1 MKKTL
6 LYSLSLLVFNACM
19 ISCNED
25 DSNDTPVL
33 DNPAKHMELTESEHD
48 IMASNATFSF
58 KLFKAA
64 NENFRDNEQFVISP
78 LSASL
83 SLSMLLNGTAGET
96 LSGSMNELGLQGH
109 TLDELNSINSK
120 LMDSLNTLDKKTT
133 IEFANSMWLNQGTTA
148 LPSYISAIQEHYMA
162 TLFNEDFSDNNTLD
176 AINRW
181 CSNATKGN
189 INKLLESTPNSPMLL
204 INAIYFK
211 SQWSKPFK
219 NEKTAPFTTISGK
232 EQTVKYMSTTVGS
245 GIFSNGKCKATRLPY
260 GNGVFGFY
268 ILLPNEGISV
278 DECIND
284 LAENSWLDKIEYFSQ
299 AEVTVKMPKF
309 EITSRN
315 DLVHSLNSAGVTACF
330 SPEADYHNLF
340 SSTGYTVTDVLQVT
354 TINVDEKGTVATSS
368 TVIGGDTS
376 PGPVPNIELE
386 VNRPFLFIIKER
398 STDSILFMGKV
409 GKI

>member
-1 MKKTL
+1 MKTPL
-6 LYSLSLLVFNACM
+6 LYSLTLLALSACFV
-19 ISCNED
+19 SCSDD
-25 DSNDTPVL
+25 DSDVPVL
-33 DNPAKHMELTESEHD
+33 DNPAKHMELTGSEHD

-64 NENFRDNEQFVISP
+64 NDNFRDNDQFVISP
-78 LSASL
+78 LSASQ
-83 SLSMLLNGTAGET
+83 SLSMLLNGAAGET

-133 IEFANSMWLNQGTTA
+133 IEFANSMWLNQGLTA
-148 LPSYISAIQEHYMA
+148 LPSYTSAIQEYYMA

-181 CSNATKGN
+181 CSNASKGN
-189 INKLLESTPNSPMLL
+189 ISKLLESTPTSPMLL
-204 INAIYFK
+204 INALYFK
-211 SQWSKPFK
+211 SHWPKPFK
-219 NEKTAPFTTISGK
+219 NEKRAPFTTVTGE
-232 EQTVKYMSTTVGS
+232 EQTVEYMSTTVGS

-260 GNGVFGFY
+260 GNGIFGFY
-268 ILLPNEGISV
+268 ILLPGEGISV

-284 LAENSWLDKIEYFSQ
+284 LAENSWLDNIENFSQ

-315 DLVHSLNSAGVTACF
+315 DLVSSLKSAGLTACF
-330 SPEADYHNLF
+330 SPEADYSNLF

-354 TINVDEKGTVATSS
+354 TINVDEEGTVATSS
-368 TVIGGDTS
+368 TVVGGATS
-376 PGPVPNIELE
+376 PEPVPSVELN

-398 STDSILFMGKV
+398 STDAILFMGKV